1 MSRQLPRLTDAA
13 TSIEHNPI
21 WRRIPAGI
29 LQLITIEHNPIW
41 RRIPAGIL
49 QLITGVTIFTIVY
62 SVLNFI
68 Y

>member
-1 MSRQLPRLTDAA
+1 MSRQLPRLTNAA
-13 TSIEHNPI
+13 T
-21 WRRIPAGI
+21 G
-29 LQLITIEHNPIW
+29 IEHNPIW

>member
-29 LQLITIEHNPIW
+29 LQLITGAI
-41 RRIPAGIL
+41 
-49 QLITGVTIFTIVY
+49 VFVIVY
-62 SVLNFI
+62 GALNFI

>member
-1 MSRQLPRLTDAA
+1 MSRQLSRLTDAA

-49 QLITGVTIFTIVY
+49 QLITGAIVFVVVY
-62 SVLNFI
+62 GFLNFI